1 MDCRNLPPCHHPE
14 VECMCFMNPEGE
26 QFCGYL
32 LADGKTVRPCSPN
45 CCNGGLGCPGQCKGV
60 APRRP
65 EYVID
70 SETGTVRSQSVLPG
84 FVRLAKFEN
93 IITLLLVLLL
103 ISTLCLFIRI

>member
-1 MDCRNLPPCHHPE
+1 MDCKNLPPCHHPE
-14 VECMCFMNPEGE
+14 VKCMCFLNPEGE

-32 LADGKTVRPCSPN
+32 LSDGKTVRPCAPN

-60 APRRP
+60 AAKRP
-65 EYVID
+65 DYIID
-70 SETGTVRSQSVLPG
+70 AETGVVHSQGILPG
-84 FVRLAKFEN
+84 PERLLQFEN